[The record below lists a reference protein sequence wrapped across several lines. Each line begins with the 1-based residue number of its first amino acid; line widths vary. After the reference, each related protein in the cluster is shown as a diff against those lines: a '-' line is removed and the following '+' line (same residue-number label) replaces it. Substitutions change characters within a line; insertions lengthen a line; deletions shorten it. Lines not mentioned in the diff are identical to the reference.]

1 MPTVDETAQAMFGMG
16 RMNPMTMIQIFREI
30 NSILSM
36 FKSKSGHAA
45 ESVYNFT
52 GQHTDIAFV
61 AENGKLNA
69 SEIEKIP
76 DKQLRENVQKS
87 FSDAVQDGYLDYDAK
102 TRDFSVTQKGMEHI
116 NSDAFMTQFEKDQ
129 RGQIAGNK
137 AEVKLRGNES
147 DLNVFRFTDSIN
159 LQSIASA
166 YPAESERIV
175 KYFKECEKYGFVHIS
190 SDGIATPTE
199 KCLAYLEQNPV
210 ENFDIEKVSPDNL
223 EQVVDKVI
231 ERQVANFYD
240 YEQNGKI
247 NAELKAEGA
256 VEYKNITA
264 EQAEYLRSVKGEQG
278 LRFAIFDAVPDT
290 GNKVKIGGYNLVF
303 AKSDSDK
310 FSKLLTDLE
319 SRKQREQM
327 PKQSKKEVP
336 RNVLENTFENVAFGA
351 ETAKKTVDFVSGN
364 SSGTDAAA
372 DSARMA
378 AQQGANHLR
387 AMAEKKAREQAAKRA
402 AAKAAAQAGAKAA
415 AKTGSTAAG
424 AASMGIGAAVSVIVD
439 LSAKGANV
447 LTNLNTQNKRPTL
460 QYRS

>member
-1 MPTVDETAQAMFGMG
+1 MPTVDETYQTMFGMG
-16 RMNPMTMIQIFREI
+16 RMNPMTMLQIFREI

-36 FKSKSGHAA
+36 FKSRSGR
-45 ESVYNFT
+45 SGDTDSFQNFT

-87 FSDAVQDGYLDYDAK
+87 FSEAVQDGYLDFDSQ
-102 TRDFSVTQKGMEHI
+102 TRDFTLTQKGMEHI
-116 NSDAFMTQFEKDQ
+116 NSEAFMTQFEKDQ
-129 RGQIAGNK
+129 RGQIASNK

-147 DLNVFRFTDSIN
+147 DLNVFRFADSIN
-159 LQSIASA
+159 LQSIANA
-166 YPAESERIV
+166 YPAESERIL

-199 KCLAYLEQNPV
+199 KCLAYLEQTSI
-210 ENFDIEKVSPDNL
+210 ENFEIRKVSPDNL
-223 EQVVDKVI
+223 EQVVDRVI
-231 ERQVANFYD
+231 ERQVESFYD
-240 YEQNGKI
+240 YEHNGKI

-290 GNKVKIGGYNLVF
+290 GNKVKIGGYNIVF

-319 SRKQREQM
+319 SRKQREQI
-327 PKQSKKEVP
+327 PKQRIREAP
-336 RNVLENTFENVAFGA
+336 HNALENTFENVALGA
-351 ETAKKTVDFVSGN
+351 ETAQNAVDFVSGN
-364 SSGTDAAA
+364 STGTDAAA
-372 DSARMA
+372 ESARMA

-387 AMAEKKAREQAAKRA
+387 MMAERKAREQAAKRA
-402 AAKAAAQAGAKAA
+402 AASASAKAA
-415 AKTGSTAAG
+415 AKAGTTAAAG
-424 AASMGIGAAVSVIVD
+424 AASMGIGAAVSVVID
-439 LSAKGANV
+439 LTAKGANT
-447 LTNLNTQNKRPTL
+447 LTNLNTQTHRQTI
-460 QYRS
+460 QRRG

>member
-1 MPTVDETAQAMFGMG
+1 MPTIDETYQTMFGMG
-16 RMNPMTMIQIFREI
+16 RMNPMTMLQIFREI

-45 ESVYNFT
+45 ESIYNFT

-87 FSDAVQDGYLDYDAK
+87 FSEAVQDGYLDFDSQR
-102 TRDFSVTQKGMEHI
+102 RDFTLTQKGMEHI
-116 NSDAFMTQFEKDQ
+116 NSEAFMTQFEKDQ
-129 RGQIAGNK
+129 RGQIAGNR
-137 AEVKLRGNES
+137 AEVMLTGSAS

-159 LQSIASA
+159 LQSLAST
-166 YPAESERIV
+166 YPSDSERIL
-175 KYFKECEKYGFVHIS
+175 KYFAECEKYGFIHV

-199 KCLAYLEQNPV
+199 KCLAYLEQNPMKDF
-210 ENFDIEKVSPDNL
+210 EIRKVSPDNL

-290 GNKVKIGGYNLVF
+290 GNKVKIGGYNIVF
-303 AKSDSDK
+303 AKTDSDK

-351 ETAKKTVDFVSGN
+351 ETAKKTVDFASGN
-364 SSGTDAAA
+364 STGSDAAA
-372 DSARMA
+372 ESARMA

-387 AMAEKKAREQAAKRA
+387 TIAEKKAREQAAKRA
-402 AAKAAAQAGAKAA
+402 AASASAKAA
-415 AKTGSTAAG
+415 AKAGTTAAAG
-424 AASMGIGAAVSVIVD
+424 AASMGIGAAVSVVID
-439 LSAKGANV
+439 LTAKGANT
-447 LTNLNTQNKRPTL
+447 LTNLNTQTHRQTL
-460 QYRS
+460 HRRG